1 MIRGNILP
9 LFFLFCATLS
19 SPVHTSSTNI
29 SVILQ
34 HCHDYPEC
42 YESNI
47 DQFSSQYYKSLVK
60 LLSSGVNQF
69 IWEYVSNREKEY
81 SGKISLSCDKSLR
94 HVWSSITKGQEWA
107 FRSKTWFLLD
117 HFLKCLEFS
126 LFAVIESAGK
136 LPPGFLESTV
146 TSFGDYDECL
156 AIESNDEENIV
167 GQYCMTDIFPI
178 GKDEDEHRKKVIYLK
193 SLPLFK
199 GSPFLIGLCLP
210 AACSFKD
217 ISFIAN
223 EGKEFSSE
231 LISNLISVPSSVP
244 ICTQFER

>member
-1 MIRGNILP
+1 MMIRGKILL

-34 HCHDYPEC
+34 HCYDYPEC

-69 IWEYVSNREKEY
+69 IWEYVSNQEKEY
-81 SGKISLSCDKSLR
+81 SRKISPSCDKSLR

-126 LFAVIESAGK
+126 FFTVIESAGK

-156 AIESNDEENIV
+156 AIESNDEENVV

-178 GKDEDEHRKKVIYLK
+178 GKNEDEYRKKVIYLK

-199 GSPFLIGLCLP
+199 GSPFLIGLCFP
-210 AACSFKD
+210 TACSFKD
-217 ISFIAN
+217 IKFITN
-223 EGKEFSSE
+223 EGKNFHQ
-231 LISNLISVPSSVP
+231 N
-244 ICTQFER
+244 